1 MKHKPQK
8 IEIKPRKEGE
18 SLSNVHLFI
27 DGQEITDIR
36 KIRFCVDPG
45 GIPHLILDLQA
56 FDLSIDS
63 VCLIYQENVGAINIQ
78 IADEEIP
85 RTGDCESGA

>member
-27 DGQEITDIR
+27 DGQEITGIR
-36 KIRFCVDPG
+36 KLRFCVAPD

-85 RTGDCESGA
+85 QTGNCESGE